1 MRAATRITIVAIALA
16 LSGCGSDPAASEA
29 HSGKRLDGSAPAA
42 FSICK
47 ACHSAEPGKTIIGP
61 SLHGVFGRKAGTLAG
76 ASYSPAMTG
85 SGLVWD
91 EATLDAFLA
100 SPMVNVPGTRMSYAG
115 QTDPAKRAAIIA
127 YLRTLK

>member
-29 HSGKRLDGSAPAA
+29 RSGKGTDGSAPSA

-47 ACHSAEPGKTIIGP
+47 ACHSVEPGKTVIGP
-61 SLHGVFGRKAGTLAG
+61 SLHGVFGRKAGSLAG

-91 EATLDAFLA
+91 EATLDAFLT
-100 SPMVNVPGTRMSYAG
+100 SPMAKVPGTRMTYAG
-115 QTDPAKRAAIIA
+115 QTDPARRAASIA
-127 YLRTLK
+127 YLKTLK